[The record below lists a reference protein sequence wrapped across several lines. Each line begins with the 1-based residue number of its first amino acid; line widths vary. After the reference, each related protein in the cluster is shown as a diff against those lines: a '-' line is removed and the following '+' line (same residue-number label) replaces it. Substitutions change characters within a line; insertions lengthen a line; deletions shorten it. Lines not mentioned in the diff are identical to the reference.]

1 MRKWFIPD
9 LEKADNKCICIEYS
23 GKIHRNTVDNSYYWG
38 GVGEFEYLG
47 NIVDSTL
54 FIVHFYPFLNLCIL
68 SYQHDKNH

>member
-9 LEKADNKCICIEYS
+9 LEKADNKGICIEYS
-23 GKIHRNTVDNSYYWG
+23 GRILRNTVHNSYYWE

-54 FIVHFYPFLNLCIL
+54 FIVNFYPFVNL
-68 SYQHDKNH
+68 